1 MTRLIHVLKN
11 LLRHLFLNFV
21 GMAEGFPREGCREAP
36 HSLALCPLPFPW
48 GRASISTA
56 FPHLPSPLPNTTRG
70 TDRPSLMHSS
80 LVRLFHPGFEG
91 PPLSLST
98 CSCLYTQVHLGTQS
112 RGTQVLVFYAFNYC
126 CKWKGSRERI
136 TLAAW
141 AVLRCR
147 CPPSPHHPLQE
158 SGAGEGTA

>member
-36 HSLALCPLPFPW
+36 HSLALCPLPFLW
-48 GRASISTA
+48 GWASISTA

-70 TDRPSLMHSS
+70 TDHPSLMHSS

-91 PPLSLST
+91 PPAFSQHMLMS
-98 CSCLYTQVHLGTQS
+98 VH
-112 RGTQVLVFYAFNYC
+112 
-126 CKWKGSRERI
+126 
-136 TLAAW
+136 
-141 AVLRCR
+141 
-147 CPPSPHHPLQE
+147 
-158 SGAGEGTA
+158 SGASWNTEPRDPGAHFLRF